1 MVANQ
6 EGKYIGLA
14 KLGPK
19 SQVVIPKEVR
29 EMFGIGPGDQ
39 VLILADKERGIAL
52 VDPEEYVG
60 LIDKLLPPKGGPN
73 APAD

>member
-1 MVANQ
+1 MAKP

-29 EMFGIGPGDQ
+29 EIFGIGPGDQ
-39 VLILADKERGIAL
+39 MLILADKERGIAL
-52 VDPEEYVG
+52 VDPKEYAE
-60 LIDKLLPPKGGPN
+60 LIDKLLPPKGEPN
-73 APAD
+73 ASAN